1 MHSFTQTYACE
12 MFCFPKNINM
22 QIQFVIIFFS
32 AAVPDK
38 KEEFEIENLD
48 FETIPAHLEKSCII
62 DRSEPGVLCHQSAD
76 VESTVRDMVSVAVRI
91 KLDSTPLSDLTRDEK
106 IKVSYQEHYQLHT
119 CFAGNGT
126 GLKGSKNL
134 TVIHFKHDSS
144 RSTG

>member
-1 MHSFTQTYACE
+1 M
-12 MFCFPKNINM
+12 
-22 QIQFVIIFFS
+22 IFFS

-62 DRSEPGVLCHQSAD
+62 DRSEHGVLCHQSAD

-106 IKVSYQEHYQLHT
+106 IKVSYQEHY
-119 CFAGNGT
+119 
-126 GLKGSKNL
+126 
-134 TVIHFKHDSS
+134 
-144 RSTG
+144 